1 MLRPTKM
8 VMVKPTGTRPKTN
21 YQALDFRE
29 KDVHAQCE
37 LFETDDEDNMNLYA
51 TTPVQC
57 GHGSGTLTRKKGNTA
72 TKVKLEPQRE
82 EDSEDEGKVFKDG
95 MDNINNINQ
104 STDSVL
110 LYNNEEDDNAYEE
123 FDELEVMEY
132 PLIVDR
138 ASGDISNW
146 KIENAEPF
154 DITVHFTGTIK
165 ENWDLKDNEEFWTNT
180 FYTMA
185 RCELSIQHQ
194 T

>member
-1 MLRPTKM
+1 M
-8 VMVKPTGTRPKTN
+8 TR
-21 YQALDFRE
+21 
-29 KDVHAQCE
+29 
-37 LFETDDEDNMNLYA
+37 M
-51 TTPVQC
+51 
-57 GHGSGTLTRKKGNTA
+57 KGNTA

-82 EDSEDEGKVFKDG
+82 GDSEDEGKVFKDG

-110 LYNNEEDDNAYEE
+110 LYNNEEDKNAYEE
-123 FDELEVMEY
+123 FDELEVMDY
-132 PLIVDR
+132 PLIIDR

-165 ENWDLKDNEEFWTNT
+165 ENWDLKDNGEFWTNA